1 MGFEEAIQIVS
12 TLGFPIFVAIWLL
25 WREDKRQKQ
34 FIEVQKEL
42 TKAMNELRV
51 EVAMNRTF
59 IENICNKDKKVEQ
72 NEQ

>member
-25 WREDKRQKQ
+25 WREDKRQKEL
-34 FIEVQKEL
+34 INTQKEL
-42 TKAMNELRV
+42 IQTMNELKA
-51 EVAMNRTF
+51 EVAMNRAF

-72 NEQ
+72 K

>member
-34 FIEVQKEL
+34 FIDVQKEL
-42 TKAMNELRV
+42 IQTMNELKA
-51 EVAMNRTF
+51 EVAMNRRF
-59 IENICNKDKKVEQ
+59 IENICNNDKKVVK
-72 NEQ
+72 NE

>member
-25 WREDKRQKQ
+25 WREDKRQKE
-34 FIEVQKEL
+34 FIKIHQEIV
-42 TKAMNELRV
+42 KAMNELKT
-51 EVAMNRTF
+51 EVAMNRKL
-59 IENICNKDKKVEQ
+59 IENICSKKVEK

>member
-25 WREDKRQKQ
+25 WREDKRQKE
-34 FIEVQKEL
+34 FIKTQREL
-42 TKAMNELRV
+42 IQAMNELKA
-51 EVAMNRTF
+51 EVSMNRKF

-72 NEQ
+72 Q